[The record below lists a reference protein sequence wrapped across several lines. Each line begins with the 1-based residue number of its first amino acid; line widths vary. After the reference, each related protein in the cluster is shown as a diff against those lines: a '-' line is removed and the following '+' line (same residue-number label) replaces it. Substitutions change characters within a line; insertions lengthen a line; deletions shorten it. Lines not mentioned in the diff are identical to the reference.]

1 MLPTMVPLRVNNAL
15 LFPGHPFP
23 VDEVIASEPADALQK
38 PPICA
43 FADSQTWKDRKMIR
57 GKKIFLISVF

>member
-1 MLPTMVPLRVNNAL
+1 VPLSVNVVL

-23 VDEVIASEPADALQK
+23 VVEVIAIEPMDALQK

-43 FADSQTWKDRKMIR
+43 FADSQTRNDRKMIR
-57 GKKIFLISVF
+57 GKKIFLISAF

>member
-1 MLPTMVPLRVNNAL
+1 VPLSVNVVL

-23 VDEVIASEPADALQK
+23 VDEVIAIEPMDALQK

-43 FADSQTWKDRKMIR
+43 FADAQIKKNRITVR
-57 GKKIFLISVF
+57 GRKIFLISAF